1 MYVVPDRVMIITHNY
16 LGKPIKNLLFGRDVS
31 IADYPSSSNPL
42 LFLLVCAAKGV
53 DIQEE
58 FIMHFEYLGGDF
70 AANINST

>member
-1 MYVVPDRVMIITHNY
+1 MLLLQII
-16 LGKPIKNLLFGRDVS
+16 LVRLIPC
-31 IADYPSSSNPL
+31 
-42 LFLLVCAAKGV
+42 LFLLVCVAKGV